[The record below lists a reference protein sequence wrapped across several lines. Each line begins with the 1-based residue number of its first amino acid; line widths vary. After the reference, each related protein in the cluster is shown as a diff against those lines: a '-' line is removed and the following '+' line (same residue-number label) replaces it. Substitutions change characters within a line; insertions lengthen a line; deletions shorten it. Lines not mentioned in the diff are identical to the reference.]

1 MKHYINGLLA
11 TLSICFFST
20 SMVYGQE
27 KLTLQEAISIALQNN
42 YDIKLIKN
50 ETEIAK
56 NNANLGNA
64 GMLPIAIATFN
75 TAGSRQNT
83 IQTQA
88 SGTERRIN
96 GAQNSNMGYGL
107 GLDWTVFDGF
117 SMFANYDRLKALEQ
131 QGKKN
136 ADLQILTTITDVLS
150 AYYNVAKQQQ
160 LVIAADSTID
170 VSAFRLRIADSK
182 LKIGRGSKLDVLAAQ
197 VDYNTD
203 TSTYLQQKNLLDNYQ
218 VTLNQLLAR
227 DVNIKFTV
235 DNAFDIEENLNYT
248 TLATQLAQL
257 NPALQSAILNKKIAE
272 LSLKQVKGNR
282 YPLISVNSGYDFN
295 KSQSPTGFN
304 TQFRAQ
310 GLSYGLTASFNIFN
324 GFLQRQN
331 ERNAKVNIS
340 SANLQLDQIKQNL
353 SAQLTTA
360 YQDYTTFIELAK
372 LERGN
377 IEIANQNLDI
387 TLEKYRLGN
396 ITPLELREAQRN
408 AIDANNRYLEIK
420 YQGKLAEI
428 YLKQISG
435 TLHLQ

>member
-1 MKHYINGLLA
+1 MKQYKFWMLVM
-11 TLSICFFST
+11 LSIFLSST
-20 SMVYGQE
+20 LVYAQE
-27 KLTLQEAISIALQNN
+27 KLTLQEAIRIALQNN

-50 ETEIAK
+50 ETQIAK

-64 GMLPIAIATFN
+64 GMLPIVTGDFS
-75 TAGSRQNT
+75 TGGSRQNT
-83 IQTQA
+83 LQTQA

-96 GAQNSNMGYGL
+96 GARNSNMGYGV

-131 QGKKN
+131 QGEKN
-136 ADLQILTTITDVLS
+136 ATQQILTTITDVLS

-160 LVIAADSTID
+160 LVVAADSTID
-170 VSAFRLRIADSK
+170 ISAFRLRIADSK

-203 TSTYLQQKNLLDNYQ
+203 TSSYLQQKNLLDNYM
-218 VTLNQLLAR
+218 VTLNELLAR

-248 TLATQLAQL
+248 SLAAQLEQL

-272 LSLKQVKGNR
+272 LSLKQVQGNR
-282 YPLISVNSGYDFN
+282 YPQISVNSGYDFN
-295 KSQSPTGFN
+295 RSQTPTGFN
-304 TQFRAQ
+304 TQFRAR
-310 GLSYGLTASFNIFN
+310 GFSYGLTATVNIFN

-331 ERNAKVNIS
+331 ERNAKININT
-340 SANLQLDQIKQNL
+340 AELQLNQTKQNL
-353 SAQLTTA
+353 NAQLTSA
-360 YQDYTTFIELAK
+360 YQDYSTFLELAK

-377 IEIANQNLDI
+377 IEIATQNLEI

-408 AIDANNRYLEIK
+408 FIDANNRYLEIK

-435 TLHLQ
+435 TLNIQ